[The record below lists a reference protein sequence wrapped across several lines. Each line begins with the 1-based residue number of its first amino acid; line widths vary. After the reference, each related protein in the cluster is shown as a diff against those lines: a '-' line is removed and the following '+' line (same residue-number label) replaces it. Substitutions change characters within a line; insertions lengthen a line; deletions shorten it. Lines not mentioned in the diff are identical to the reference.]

1 MFQLK
6 PIDEKLN
13 YLHDKV
19 NDLQIQINKLK
30 NTSED
35 IRYYFVTEY
44 TNLINIFFNLTK
56 QQMSQQVPKKD
67 RIGSSKLDL
76 VISLLISL
84 KRKSCETNEIDFSF
98 LNNDRFKLTKK
109 VIDLLYENETEC
121 KLEWNRLINDQY

>member
-1 MFQLK
+1 MFQPK

-13 YLHDKV
+13 YLYDKV

-56 QQMSQQVPKKD
+56 QQMSHQVPKKD

-109 VIDLLYENETEC
+109 VIDLLYDNETEC
-121 KLEWNRLINDQY
+121 RLEWNRLINDQY